1 MSYKNMNKAKKY
13 GDKRIKVLLNPHLK
27 KEMVKKTIF
36 VSDEVKQKLNIDSPD
51 NFFEVEV
58 DQQVLVE
65 EFERIIGLFSELSEE
80 IKERI

>member
-1 MSYKNMNKAKKY
+1 MNKAKKY
-13 GDKRIKVLLNPHLK
+13 DDKRIKSLLNPHLK

-58 DQQVLVE
+58 DQRVMDKE
-65 EFERIIGLFSELSEE
+65 HERVIDSSIKILEE

>member
-13 GDKRIKVLLNPHLK
+13 DDKRIKVLLNPHLK

-58 DQQVLVE
+58 DQRAMDKE
-65 EFERIIGLFSELSEE
+65 HERVIDSSIKILEE
-80 IKERI
+80 IKERV

>member
-13 GDKRIKVLLNPHLK
+13 DDKRIKVLLNPHLK

-36 VSDEVKQKLNIDSPD
+36 VSDEVKQKLDIDSPD

-58 DQQVLVE
+58 DQQVLDE
-65 EFERIIGLFSELSEE
+65 EFERIIELFSELSEE

>member
-13 GDKRIKVLLNPHLK
+13 DDKRIKVLLNPHLK

>member
-1 MSYKNMNKAKKY
+1 MNKAKKY
-13 GDKRIKVLLNPHLK
+13 DDKRIKSLLNPHLK

-58 DQQVLVE
+58 DQRVMDKE
-65 EFERIIGLFSELSEE
+65 HERVIDSSIKILEE
-80 IKERI
+80 IKERV

>member
-13 GDKRIKVLLNPHLK
+13 DDKRIKVRLNPHLK
-27 KEMVKKTIF
+27 KEMVKRTIF

-58 DQQVLVE
+58 DQQVLDE
-65 EFERIIGLFSELSEE
+65 EFERIIELFSELSEE

>member
-13 GDKRIKVLLNPHLK
+13 DDKRIKSLLNPHLK

-36 VSDEVKQKLNIDSPD
+36 VSDEVKQKLGIESPD

-58 DQQVLVE
+58 DQRVMDKE
-65 EFERIIGLFSELSEE
+65 HERTIDSSIKILEE
-80 IKERI
+80 IKERV

>member
-1 MSYKNMNKAKKY
+1 MNKAKKY
-13 GDKRIKVLLNPHLK
+13 DDKRIKSLLNPHLK

-58 DQQVLVE
+58 DQRVMDKEHERVIDSSIKILE
-65 EFERIIGLFSELSEE
+65 ER
-80 IKERI
+80 KERV

>member
-13 GDKRIKVLLNPHLK
+13 DDKRIKVRLNPHLK

-58 DQQVLVE
+58 DQQVLDE
-65 EFERIIGLFSELSEE
+65 EFERIIELFSELSEE
-80 IKERI
+80 IKE

>member
-13 GDKRIKVLLNPHLK
+13 NDKRIKSLLNPRLK
-27 KEMVKKTIF
+27 KEKTIRRVF
-36 VSDEVKQKLNIDSPD
+36 VSNEFKQKFNIDSPD

-58 DQQVLVE
+58 DQQAIFE
-65 EFERIIGLFSELSEE
+65 EVERIIEPFSKILEE

>member
-1 MSYKNMNKAKKY
+1 MNKPKKY
-13 GDKRIKVLLNPHLK
+13 DDKRIKSLLNPHLK
-27 KEMVKKTIF
+27 KEMAKKTIF

-58 DQQVLVE
+58 DQQVLDE
-65 EFERIIGLFSELSEE
+65 EFERIIELFSELSEE

>member
-1 MSYKNMNKAKKY
+1 MT
-13 GDKRIKVLLNPHLK
+13 IKESKFFWNPHLK

-58 DQQVLVE
+58 DQQVLDE
-65 EFERIIGLFSELSEE
+65 EFERIIELFSELSEE

>member
-1 MSYKNMNKAKKY
+1 
-13 GDKRIKVLLNPHLK
+13 
-27 KEMVKKTIF
+27 MVKKTIF

-58 DQQVLVE
+58 DQQSIDE
-65 EFERIIGLFSELSEE
+65 EHERVIESFIKNLEE

>member
-1 MSYKNMNKAKKY
+1 M
-13 GDKRIKVLLNPHLK
+13 NPHLK

-58 DQQVLVE
+58 DQQSIDE
-65 EFERIIGLFSELSEE
+65 EHERVIESFIKNLEE

>member
-13 GDKRIKVLLNPHLK
+13 DDKRIKVRLNPHLK

-58 DQQVLVE
+58 DQQVLDE
-65 EFERIIGLFSELSEE
+65 EFERIIELFSELSEE